1 MKTMPFGMACLWC
14 MIALVG
20 SASAQ
25 TPVVA
30 PVVRQPVVT
39 GSVVTPSTVAPSI
52 VTQRVPAVVERA
64 APLVAPPVVAAR
76 PVVRETLVSPART
89 VAWWDAFGKLR
100 YGFYDDGFTD
110 DNWFYDYY
118 EAPPATVAV
127 EQPVAVAPGART
139 SWRYDPQVEQRLF
152 RW

>member
-1 MKTMPFGMACLWC
+1 MKTMPFVVTCLWC
-14 MIALVG
+14 VIALVG

-39 GSVVTPSTVAPSI
+39 ENI
-52 VTQRVPAVVERA
+52 VTERVPAIVERA
-64 APLVAPPVVAAR
+64 APLVAPAVVTAR
-76 PVVRETLVSPART
+76 PVVRETVVAPTRT
-89 VAWWDAFGKLR
+89 VTWWDAFGKMR

-118 EAPPATVAV
+118 ELPAATVAV

-139 SWRYDPQVEQRLF
+139 SWRYDPQVQQRLF